1 MGKIN
6 QTIFDKKE
14 AIFQLQ
20 KSKFNKSLKPR
31 DALTFCK
38 DHARVIVKK
47 KELKPKKFNQEITRQ
62 YPREEIKFVTE
73 KSTDW
78 FNLYKNAVSLEL
90 ASPRNKNKKIAVD
103 NGKVRTFRR

>member
-1 MGKIN
+1 M
-6 QTIFDKKE
+6 
-14 AIFQLQ
+14 
-20 KSKFNKSLKPR
+20 
-31 DALTFCK
+31 
-38 DHARVIVKK
+38 IVKK

-103 NGKVRTFRR
+103 NGKVRTFRREVMIQSVVI